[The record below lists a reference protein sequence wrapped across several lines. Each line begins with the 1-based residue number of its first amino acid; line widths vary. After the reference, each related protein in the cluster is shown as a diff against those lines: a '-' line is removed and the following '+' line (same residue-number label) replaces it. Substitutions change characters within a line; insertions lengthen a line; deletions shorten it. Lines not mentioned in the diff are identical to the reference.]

1 MYLLHRAPEA
11 HRLQT
16 LLQRMID
23 MPGAGT
29 VIWGLGGLVLRV
41 GGVGGWV
48 VEWVVVVVGWG

>member
-16 LLQRMID
+16 LLQRVID

-29 VIWGLGGLVLRV
+29 VIWGV
-41 GGVGGWV
+41 GVGVEGRGCGWMGAGGGSG
-48 VEWVVVVVGWG
+48 GWG